1 MGKIGN
7 TLAPLFK
14 PLGFDWKITTAIL
27 AALPAKEVFVSQLS
41 IINAVGN
48 NPESEETLKEKLK
61 KQYTPLIGFCIMLWV
76 LIATPCIATLAVT
89 KQETGSWKWA
99 FYQFL
104 GLSLL
109 AYLITFVVYQVGR
122 VVI

>member
-1 MGKIGN
+1 
-7 TLAPLFK
+7 
-14 PLGFDWKITTAIL
+14 
-27 AALPAKEVFVSQLS
+27 
-41 IINAVGN
+41 
-48 NPESEETLKEKLK
+48 
-61 KQYTPLIGFCIMLWV
+61 MLWV